1 MTFIELAQQRYS
13 VRKFSDKPVE
23 DDKLERVL
31 QAGRLAPTAK
41 NIQPQR
47 IYVAKSPQALEKL
60 NKCSPCIFG
69 APVALIVCYDESVSW
84 VRSRDNKNYGEVDA
98 AIVAT
103 HMILQARELG
113 LGTVLVGVFD
123 AEELRRAFNLP
134 ENLVPSLLIPLG
146 YAAADAAPAPMHE
159 QRKPLA
165 ETVIYV

>member
-1 MTFIELAQQRYS
+1 MAFIDLARQRYS

-47 IYVAKSPQALEKL
+47 IYVVKSLQAMEKL

-69 APVALIVCYDESVSW
+69 APVALVVCYDESVSW

-103 HMILQARELG
+103 HMILQAEELG
-113 LGTVLVGVFD
+113 LSTVLVGVFD
-123 AEELRRAFNLP
+123 TDELRRAFSLPDNLI
-134 ENLVPSLLIPLG
+134 PSLVVPLG

-159 QRKPLA
+159 QRKPLS
-165 ETVIYV
+165 ETVIHV

>member
-1 MTFIELAQQRYS
+1 MTFIELAQKRYS

-23 DDKLERVL
+23 EEKLERVL

-69 APVALIVCYDESVSW
+69 APVALVVCYDESVSW

-103 HMILQARELG
+103 HMILQAQELG

-134 ENLVPSLLIPLG
+134 DNLVPSLVIPLG

-159 QRKPLA
+159 QRKPLS

>member
-1 MTFIELAQQRYS
+1 MTFIELAQKRYS

-23 DDKLERVL
+23 EEKLERVL

-47 IYVAKSPQALEKL
+47 TYVAKSPQALEKL

-69 APVALIVCYDESVSW
+69 APVALVVCYDESVSW

-103 HMILQARELG
+103 HMILQAQELG

-134 ENLVPSLLIPLG
+134 DNLVPSLVIPLG

-159 QRKPLA
+159 QRKPLS